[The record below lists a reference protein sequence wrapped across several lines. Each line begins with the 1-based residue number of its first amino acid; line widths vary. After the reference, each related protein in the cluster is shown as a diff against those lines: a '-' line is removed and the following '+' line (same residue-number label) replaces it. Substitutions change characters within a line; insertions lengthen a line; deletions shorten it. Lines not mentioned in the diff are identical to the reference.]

1 MKNEKKE
8 RMKKWKKEERK
19 VRVDKGRNASA
30 TQCRCQGGL
39 LPTFQMV
46 WLVEVNKHFA
56 AQWINGVRITKKT
69 DYRIKQL
76 TSVVMDERN
85 VEIKEIQEK
94 IIRKYVT

>member
-1 MKNEKKE
+1 MHPQ
-8 RMKKWKKEERK
+8 
-19 VRVDKGRNASA
+19 RNADVK
-30 TQCRCQGGL
+30 GGL